1 MISLDVLLGAVIKKL
16 TKLSNS
22 PLQQIVLIKRYG
34 LTRPIDI
41 RNSSPEISYR
51 QAVAEF
57 MPDFLY
63 TAMGIPAGTHVGRR
77 IDVRWDA
84 PASMLL
90 LAGAVATGLSNRGP
104 SSFASFL
111 PREVMLPAVKL
122 IS

>member
-1 MISLDVLLGAVIKKL
+1 MSEYYAQLRHIIHDGE
-16 TKLSNS
+16 
-22 PLQQIVLIKRYG
+22 QILANFWKSRWG
-34 LTRPIDI
+34 
-41 RNSSPEISYR
+41 PEISYR